1 MKFLAFYVFVDREQ
15 LSRNSNIL
23 GVSATEDDIPRSEPD
38 SNDLVSSQKD
48 SLHKYVPSLVGSLGL
63 PDFVYEIQS
72 ERKAREPLKQGI
84 RLNKPSPGIGRMVK
98 RRQESKTSKQT
109 YSQFLVHVA
118 EQKQTREKLAPLLKN
133 KPAYAVNV
141 LILVLDSVSQRSF
154 DKNLKE
160 TKKIFKDPI
169 ILHGFNVLGDSAIA
183 TLLPLL
189 TGLWETLSKMIQ
201 FQLVPTIDN
210 L

>member
-23 GVSATEDDIPRSEPD
+23 GVSATEDDIPRSEHD

-48 SLHKYVPSLVGSLGL
+48 SLHKYVPSLIGSLGL

-109 YSQFLVHVA
+109 YRQFLVHVA
-118 EQKQTREKLAPLLKN
+118 EQKQTREKLAPLLK
-133 KPAYAVNV
+133 KAAHAVNV

-189 TGLWETLSKMIQ
+189 TGLWETLSNVIQ
-201 FQLVPTIDN
+201 FQLVPKIDN
-210 L
+210 F